1 MAPYIKY
8 LCLLAILLA
17 VPLRGMAQEVL
28 DPAFDPPF
36 RGGAT
41 GGNKIR
47 WNGTIGMVIINGKLY
62 QQFGLRPD
70 VPLGKWGVGLDLTLR
85 VDEEGN
91 LKEDEWDEPEDAIE
105 KVYYIRYG
113 APGDPLYMRV
123 GALDNVTIGYGI
135 IMHRYANTI
144 QYPEIKRVGAYV
156 EGEYGKGGLISWQG
170 MTNNFREFTEPGL
183 FAGRVAL
190 RPPIKFSPVFGAS
203 IGYDGNQYAGLHD
216 SDDDGVPDRLDLFRD
231 VNDRVRVQEIMDT
244 LSADQIQQMIEWG
257 YLPDIYHLPGDYR
270 DKKDG
275 VMLTGVD
282 VGFPVAKAKNFS
294 LWGYA
299 QAAQTL
305 DYGWGWAF
313 PGARSVLGPV
323 EVGLEYRRYEKEFI
337 GDYFDYSYEL
347 ERAQVVPKD
356 STFDYQTK
364 ESRLAGL
371 GKAEGIYGDLTLSL
385 TDIGYVYAWALD
397 MHGPNYPSGKTF
409 YGEAAATP
417 PQNLSRLRKIEGYF
431 YQPNRPEFFEKLSDG
446 TIYGGKFFIAL
457 APNVNL
463 VYDHRVTYA
472 NGETY
477 RTVRIETMVSF

>member
-1 MAPYIKY
+1 MTLGIALL
-8 LCLLAILLA
+8 LCQQS
-17 VPLRGMAQEVL
+17 PAQESL

-36 RGGAT
+36 RTSDAGGRR
-41 GGNKIR
+41 IR

-105 KVYYIRYG
+105 KIYYIRYG
-113 APGDPLYMRV
+113 APGDPLYLRV

-156 EGEYGKGGLISWQG
+156 EGEYGKGGLLSFQG
-170 MTNNFREFTEPGL
+170 MTNNFREFDQPGVV
-183 FAGRVAL
+183 AGRLAI
-190 RPPIKFSPVFGAS
+190 RPPIKFSPVFGAT
-203 IGYDGNQYAGLHD
+203 IGMDGNQYAGLQD
-216 SDDDGVPDRLDLFRD
+216 SDNDGVPNRLDLFGD
-231 VNDRVRVQEIMDT
+231 IDDRQRVQDIENLLTPEEIAQ
-244 LSADQIQQMIEWG
+244 LIEWG
-257 YLPDIYHLPGDYR
+257 NLPDIYRIKRLGDYR
-270 DKKDG
+270 DRTDE
-275 VMLTGVD
+275 VVLTGID
-282 VGFPVAKAKNFS
+282 AGIPVAKAKNFS

-299 QAAQTL
+299 QAAQAH

-313 PGARSVLGPV
+313 PGARSVIGPV
-323 EVGLEYRRYEKEFI
+323 EIGLEYRRYEKEFI

-347 ERAQVVPKD
+347 ERAQVVGD
-356 STFDYQTK
+356 STYQTK
-364 ESRLAGL
+364 ESGLNGL

-417 PQNLSRLRKIEGYF
+417 PQNLSRLRKIAGYF
-431 YQPNRPEFFEKLSDG
+431 YQPNKPEFFEKLSDG
-446 TIYGGKFFIAL
+446 TIYGGKFFVAL